1 MTDLHNNPSSGPM
14 ARRSVRT
21 VVVALAVL
29 AVAGTVALLAFNA
42 DASLGVEVGDRVPA
56 YSAPSLEGGEVSF
69 ADHFGEVVLVN
80 VWATWC
86 GPCRVEMP
94 SIQALYD
101 TYTDRGFRV
110 LAISVDAGSD
120 NRQVV
125 EKFASEYELSFP
137 ILLDRDSRITRLLRT
152 VGVPETFV
160 LDREGRIAKRV
171 IGASD
176 WSSEANRSLIE
187 ELLKL

>member
-1 MTDLHNNPSSGPM
+1 MTDLQNNPSSGPT
-14 ARRSVRT
+14 ARPRVRT
-21 VVVALAVL
+21 VVLALAII
-29 AVAGTVALLAFNA
+29 AVVGIVALLAFNA
-42 DASLGVEVGDRVPA
+42 GEPLGVEVGDRVPA
-56 YSAPSLEGGEVSF
+56 YSAPSLDGGEVSL
-69 ADHFGEVVLVN
+69 ADHLGEVVLVN

-86 GPCRVEMP
+86 GPCRVEMA

-101 TYTDRGFRV
+101 TYRDRGFNV

-120 NRQVV
+120 SRQVV
-125 EKFASEYELSFP
+125 EKFAAEYELSFT

-176 WSSEANRSLIE
+176 WSSEANRTLIN

>member
-1 MTDLHNNPSSGPM
+1 M
-14 ARRSVRT
+14 A
-21 VVVALAVL
+21 
-29 AVAGTVALLAFNA
+29 
-42 DASLGVEVGDRVPA
+42 
-56 YSAPSLEGGEVSF
+56 
-69 ADHFGEVVLVN
+69 
-80 VWATWC
+80 
-86 GPCRVEMP
+86 

-101 TYTDRGFRV
+101 TYRDRGFNV

-120 NRQVV
+120 SRQVV
-125 EKFASEYELSFP
+125 EEFAAEYELSFT

-176 WSSEANRSLIE
+176 WGSEANRTLIN

>member
-1 MTDLHNNPSSGPM
+1 MTDLQNNPSSGPT
-14 ARRSVRT
+14 ARPRVRT
-21 VVVALAVL
+21 VVLALAIL
-29 AVAGTVALLAFNA
+29 AVVGIVALLAFNA
-42 DASLGVEVGDRVPA
+42 GEPLGVEVGDRVPA
-56 YSAPSLEGGEVSF
+56 YSAPSLDGGEVSL
-69 ADHFGEVVLVN
+69 ADHLGEVVLVN

-86 GPCRVEMP
+86 GPCRVEMA

-101 TYTDRGFRV
+101 TYRDRGFNV

-120 NRQVV
+120 SRQVV
-125 EKFASEYELSFP
+125 EKFAAEYELSFT

-176 WSSEANRSLIE
+176 WSSEANRTLIN

>member
-1 MTDLHNNPSSGPM
+1 MTDLQNNPSSGPT
-14 ARRSVRT
+14 ARPWVRT
-21 VVVALAVL
+21 VVLALAVL
-29 AVAGTVALLAFNA
+29 AVVGILALLAFNA
-42 DASLGVEVGDRVPA
+42 GEPLGVEVGYRVPE
-56 YSAPSLEGGEVSF
+56 YSAPSLDGGEVSL
-69 ADHFGEVVLVN
+69 ADHLGEVVLVN

-86 GPCRVEMP
+86 GPCRVEMA

-101 TYTDRGFRV
+101 TYRDRGFNV
-110 LAISVDAGSD
+110 LAISIDAGSD
-120 NRQVV
+120 SRQVV
-125 EKFASEYELSFP
+125 EKFAAEYELSFP

-176 WSSEANRSLIE
+176 WGSEANRTLIN

>member
-1 MTDLHNNPSSGPM
+1 MTDLQDNPSSGPT
-14 ARRSVRT
+14 ARRRVRT
-21 VVVALAVL
+21 VVLALAIL
-29 AVAGTVALLAFNA
+29 AVVGIVALLAFNA
-42 DASLGVEVGDRVPA
+42 GEPLGVEVGDRVPA
-56 YSAPSLEGGEVSF
+56 YSAPSLDGGEVSL
-69 ADHFGEVVLVN
+69 ADHLGEVVLVN

-86 GPCRVEMP
+86 GPCRVEMA

-101 TYTDRGFRV
+101 TYRDRGFNV
-110 LAISVDAGSD
+110 LAISIDAGSD
-120 NRQVV
+120 SRQVV
-125 EKFASEYELSFP
+125 EKFAAEYKLSFT

-176 WSSEANRSLIE
+176 WGSEANRTLIN